1 MLARLHSIRSGVELG
16 VDEIDSVVGGRL
28 MLGSGMTD
36 CGEIS
41 IEGLDGP
48 VVHDSS
54 TSEKE
59 EIVEETES
67 VVVRLMD

>member
-1 MLARLHSIRSGVELG
+1 
-16 VDEIDSVVGGRL
+16 